1 MKEKPALSIN
11 ITEKTFCLCMLAA
24 QQLLDTINSKK
35 SFRAIVERS
44 PEAKKITIKIY
55 PKDIPV
61 ETEARQM
68 LTEEQM
74 GRIAATKQA
83 INDLFIAKD
92 LTYGEVKRVLWQLI
106 NEFKRKEE
114 KYLNG
119 SSIQVLE
126 KSI

>member
-1 MKEKPALSIN
+1 
-11 ITEKTFCLCMLAA
+11 
-24 QQLLDTINSKK
+24 
-35 SFRAIVERS
+35 
-44 PEAKKITIKIY
+44 
-55 PKDIPV
+55 
-61 ETEARQM
+61 M

-74 GRIAATKQA
+74 GRITATKQA

-114 KYLNG
+114 KYLDG
-119 SSIQVLE
+119 SSIQALE